1 MLAGEIPAAG
11 RPPHLDP
18 LPEGRGGLQR
28 AASRRPPTK
37 PNFNVDRPQSRQTW
51 IRTRHVLHHRLRRRD
66 HQRRWR
72 LLWQPFEFLIIV
84 GAAVGGFIISN
95 RKPVLSG
102 AGKAIGGLLKGEKY
116 DKAAYLELLSLLYA
130 VFKLSKTKGALALEQ
145 HVEKPDE
152 STLFAQY
159 PKFNAD
165 HHAIVFLCDY
175 LRLLTLGTDNHHEME
190 ALMDEEIETHHEEQA
205 AIAAAI
211 QTIADALPALGI
223 VAAVLG
229 VIHTMGSISEPP
241 EVLGHLIG
249 GALFAAP
256 MAGAV
261 KARFDAEA
269 KYFICMKSGILAYM
283 QGYAPAVAVEFARKA
298 LNSDVRPSFYE
309 VETACEAGPTPLAA
323 AA

>member
-1 MLAGEIPAAG
+1 MFFIIGSVVVIISVVGGYVANGG
-11 RPPHLDP
+11 HL
-18 LPEGRGGLQR
+18 G
-28 AASRRPPTK
+28 
-37 PNFNVDRPQSRQTW
+37 V
-51 IRTRHVLHHRLRRRD
+51 
-66 HQRRWR
+66 
-72 LLWQPFEFLIIV
+72 LWQPFEFIIIV
-84 GAAVGGFIISN
+84 GAAGGGFIIAN

-102 AGKAIGGLLKGEKY
+102 AGKAVGALLKGEKY
-116 DKAAYLELLSLLYA
+116 DKQAYLELLSLLYA
-130 VFKLSKTKGALALEQ
+130 VFKMAKTKGALALEQ

-152 STLFAQY
+152 STFFAQY

-165 HHAIVFLCDY
+165 HHAVIFLCDY

-190 ALMDEEIETHHEEQA
+190 SLMDEEIETHHEESA
-205 AIAAAI
+205 AISSAI

-229 VIHTMGSISEPP
+229 VIHTMGSITEPP

-249 GALFAAP
+249 GALVGTFCGILLAYGFAAP

-269 KYFICMKSGILAYM
+269 KYYVCMKAGILAYM

-309 VETACEAGPTPLAA
+309 VESACEAGPTPLAA